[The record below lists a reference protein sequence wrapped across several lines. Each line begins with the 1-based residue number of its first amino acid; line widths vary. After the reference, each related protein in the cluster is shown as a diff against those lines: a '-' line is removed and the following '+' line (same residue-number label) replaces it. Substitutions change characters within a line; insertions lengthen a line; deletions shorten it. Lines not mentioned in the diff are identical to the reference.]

1 MKLSELISH
10 VAKNVL
16 DDRTAMLN
24 GSPDSLWSNE
34 VLARYFRR
42 AEDEFA
48 RRTHCIED
56 DETAAC
62 CEITLVA
69 EQNRYALHASV
80 LRVLSVTPADTE
92 IDLARFDYD
101 SMRPRFDVTPG
112 HFDVNLTY
120 TDSPGRP
127 LWFSTD
133 RATKILQIRPA
144 PRAADVTDIVTLN
157 LRVARRP
164 ITALTS
170 ENLDAEPEIPEEYH
184 LDLCDYVAYRALMQ
198 PNVDNDAKREARNFK
213 AEFEASIRKAKADRL
228 VAQAAPPQWRFGGW
242 ANS

>member
-1 MKLSELISH
+1 MKLSELLAH
-10 VAKNVL
+10 VAQNVL

-24 GSPDSLWSNE
+24 GSPDSLWSEE

-48 RRTHCIED
+48 RRTHCIVD
-56 DETAAC
+56 DTTAAC

-69 EQNRYALHASV
+69 DTSRYALHDSV

-92 IDLARFDYD
+92 IDLARYGYD

-112 HFDVNLTY
+112 YFDVNLTY

-127 LWFSTD
+127 LWYTTD
-133 RATKILQIRPA
+133 RATKVLQVRPA
-144 PRAADVTDIVTLN
+144 PRAEDVSDIGTLN
-157 LRVARRP
+157 LRVARLP
-164 ITALTS
+164 ITPLSAS
-170 ENLDAEPEIPEEYH
+170 SPNAEPEIPEEYH
-184 LDLCDYVAYRALMQ
+184 LDLCDYVAYRALIH
-198 PNVDNDAKREARNFK
+198 PNADNDAKKEARNFK
-213 AEFEASIRKAKADRL
+213 AEFEASIRRAKADRL
-228 VAQAAPPQWRFGGW
+228 VAEAAPAQWRFGGW